1 MNKMKHLYIC
11 LFLCGITGLLLA
23 CQRTSQATDI
33 QSKTAKI
40 VPVTVTSTNLAPV
53 NACEHH
59 FGQTTAGAP
68 LMAVPSRDLSTM
80 GRIVNIGKY
89 ALLFLLAFTWLF
101 PLYWMFITAVK
112 NDSQIRTVPP
122 VLFPHPMFW
131 NNFAGGW
138 ARYNFNLA
146 AFNSVFRYALPV
158 VIFTLISSLIV
169 AYGFAKIKW
178 RGRSFLFSVCIATLM
193 LPWQVTMV
201 PVFIIF
207 KNLGWLNSYLPL
219 VVPSIFGSPYFIFML
234 RQFFLTI
241 PEELSEAA
249 RMEGASEWGILWR
262 IILPLAKPAIAV
274 VVLFRFLGTW
284 NEFLGPLIYLKDESQ
299 YPLALMIYR
308 LQQTATN
315 TGNNAMAYPHLMAV
329 STIVALPV
337 IIIFIFAQRTFIEGI
352 SVTGIKG

>member
-1 MNKMKHLYIC
+1 MTTVSQTAP
-11 LFLCGITGLLLA
+11 GTQPGA
-23 CQRTSQATDI
+23 QRVA
-33 QSKTAKI
+33 A
-40 VPVTVTSTNLAPV
+40 PVRSTSTTERV
-53 NACEHH
+53 
-59 FGQTTAGAP
+59 AGIA
-68 LMAVPSRDLSTM
+68 
-80 GRIVNIGKY
+80 KY
-89 ALLFLLAFTWLF
+89 VLLFFLAFTWLF
-101 PLYWMFITAVK
+101 PLYWMVVTALK
-112 NDSQIRTVPP
+112 NDSQVRTVPP
-122 VLFPHPMFW
+122 VLFPYPMLW
-131 NNFAGGW
+131 SNFAGGW
-138 ARYNFNLA
+138 ATYNFNLA
-146 AFNSVFRYALPV
+146 AYNSVFRFALPV
-158 VIFTLISSLIV
+158 VVFTLISSLIV
-169 AYGFAKIKW
+169 AYGFAKIRW
-178 RGRSFLFSVCIATLM
+178 RGRSFFFGLCIATMM

-201 PVFIIF
+201 PLFIIF

-219 VVPSIFGSPYFIFML
+219 VVPAIFGHPYFIFML

-274 VVLFRFLGTW
+274 VVLFRFLWTW
-284 NEFLGPLIYLKDESQ
+284 NEFLLPLIYLKDEAQ

-315 TGNNAMAYPHLMAV
+315 MGNTVLAYPYLMAV